1 MTTAVNDDQDRP
13 KGLFASIREA
23 FSRSVFGNSV
33 MNDTQ
38 INEEGNMSQL
48 VKGQDEEKKGDES
61 KDEGGDSGG
70 K

>member
-1 MTTAVNDDQDRP
+1 MTTAINEDQDKP

-33 MNDTQ
+33 INDT

-48 VKGQDEEKKGDES
+48 VKG
-61 KDEGGDSGG
+61 
-70 K
+70 

>member
-1 MTTAVNDDQDRP
+1 MTTAINEDQDKP

-38 INEEGNMSQL
+38 LNEEGNMSQFF
-48 VKGQDEEKKGDES
+48 KG
-61 KDEGGDSGG
+61 
-70 K
+70 